1 MKEGRK
7 YVERNLKKIRTK
19 LWDTMYSERQYI
31 PELEYELLDQ
41 ACLLITDAIASL
53 NQLTTKGEE
62 E

>member
-1 MKEGRK
+1 MREDKKR
-7 YVERNLKKIRTK
+7 VERNLKKIRTK
-19 LWDTMYSERQYI
+19 LWDIMYSERQAI

-53 NQLTTKGEE
+53 NQLSKGEE